1 MLTRTPRP
9 HLLCNM
15 DAYREVKM
23 RFRHRIA
30 PAHGKHDGGSQRP
43 QFWNPRI
50 GTRRPSMRP
59 MVWGPVE
66 NMLLGPGQIA
76 GNRACR
82 VGGHGVQEVR
92 ETCFRSD
99 EAGADHETK

>member
-1 MLTRTPRP
+1 
-9 HLLCNM
+9 
-15 DAYREVKM
+15 
-23 RFRHRIA
+23 
-30 PAHGKHDGGSQRP
+30 
-43 QFWNPRI
+43 
-50 GTRRPSMRP
+50 MRP